1 MSSSQKKLEVS
12 SAVHLRCYWI
22 KKNYVLLGSMEISHF
37 EVFKCQTMMKRP
49 CEWQQLL
56 QFILYSLKVEMT
68 PVKSPVSL
76 ALHGLKTI
84 EE

>member
-1 MSSSQKKLEVS
+1 
-12 SAVHLRCYWI
+12 
-22 KKNYVLLGSMEISHF
+22 
-37 EVFKCQTMMKRP
+37 MMKRP